1 MNSYLIHY
9 QGRQGLCIAV
19 ESGRDAFHAV
29 ANFLA
34 LRKLRQ
40 IVSMRRMINGHHS
53 GPVYL

>member
-29 ANFLA
+29 ANFMA

-40 IVSMRRMINGHHS
+40 IVSIRRMINGHHC